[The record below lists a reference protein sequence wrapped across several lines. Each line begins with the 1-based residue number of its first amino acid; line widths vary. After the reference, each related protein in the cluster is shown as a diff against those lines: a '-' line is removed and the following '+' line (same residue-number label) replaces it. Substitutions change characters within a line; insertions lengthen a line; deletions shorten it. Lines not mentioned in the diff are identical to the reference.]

1 VQSRSAPR
9 DEPEEAYAAGLR
21 LLARRE
27 HSGLELTRKLE
38 QRGFTRASIG
48 PALERLRVA
57 GYLSDARFAGSLA
70 RHRAGQG
77 YGDLRIRA
85 ELKQHGMERAVVDQ
99 ALADLGVDW
108 CVQAL
113 AQARRHFAEAPATS
127 VARARMMRHLT
138 QRGFASGVASAAVA
152 EWSKSVQ

>member
-1 VQSRSAPR
+1 MQSRSAPK

-27 HSGLELTRKLE
+27 HSPLELTRKLE
-38 QRGFTRASIG
+38 QRGFTGGSIE
-48 PALERLRVA
+48 PALARLRDA

-85 ELKQHGMERAVVDQ
+85 ELGQHGIDHAVVDQ
-99 ALADLGVDW
+99 ALEELGVDW
-108 CVQAL
+108 RAQAL
-113 AQARRHFAEAPATS
+113 AQARRHFAEAPESSA
-127 VARARMMRHLT
+127 ARARMLRHLT
-138 QRGFASGVASAAVA
+138 QRGFASSVARAAVA